1 MRNALLHLLL
11 TCFINIC
18 DVGEEVMALRFG
30 HCEAQLPGVFKH
42 PDQDLQ
48 AQQIRMF
55 GRNHLEYCLRSGGK
69 EQTIDRALK
78 KVEGGKEKSYWV

>member
-11 TCFINIC
+11 TCFIHIC

-42 PDQDLQ
+42 PDQNLQ

-55 GRNHLEYCLRSGGK
+55 GRYHLEYRLRSGRERTDYWQGF
-69 EQTIDRALK
+69 K
-78 KVEGGKEKSYWV
+78 KRGGGKKKSYWM